1 MVRTRSDQKFHFG
14 SRLTYPYLAS
24 FNYSILLIIMRCYA
38 WVRLQSY
45 QSQIWIQLNI
55 YFADIAWTYFLM
67 QNLDHFKDAAWRID
81 QAEKMLKNSHGPN
94 QERLIAVK
102 GGACPEMVI
111 YARLFLLQAIV
122 AYHSQSTSGHHLI
135 NHS

>member
-1 MVRTRSDQKFHFG
+1 ME
-14 SRLTYPYLAS
+14 
-24 FNYSILLIIMRCYA
+24 LLI
-38 WVRLQSY
+38 LF
-45 QSQIWIQLNI
+45 L
-55 YFADIAWTYFLM
+55 DIAWTYFLM
-67 QNLDHFKDAAWRID
+67 QNMDHFKDAAWRLD

-122 AYHSQSTSGHHLI
+122 AYHSQSTSRTPVQTCYLHFVRRRRSRQVFVGQDRRED
-135 NHS
+135 

>member
-1 MVRTRSDQKFHFG
+1 
-14 SRLTYPYLAS
+14 
-24 FNYSILLIIMRCYA
+24 
-38 WVRLQSY
+38 
-45 QSQIWIQLNI
+45 
-55 YFADIAWTYFLM
+55 M
-67 QNLDHFKDAAWRID
+67 QNMDHFKDAAWRLD

-122 AYHSQSTSGHHLI
+122 AYHSQSTYII
-135 NHS
+135 NYQIRKYHPDVISHRHYARKVPIGQG